1 MNTQTF
7 TDLEINVAE
16 WRTASTTTAKPT
28 ERFDSVG
35 TMDVSLAEIAMRQ
48 VNRLLENLNVDKE
61 IRRFEQNRGEAF
73 ERFYGSMETNV

>member
-16 WRTASTTTAKPT
+16 WRTASTTTAKPA